1 MWINLIGA
9 RTIED
14 NNKSCFN
21 CLLPIIRNKV
31 TIILPSIKQRTSL
44 SLSLSLS
51 PFSFSYKEEN
61 KRIQKRKEK
70 KRKENWEH
78 QVK

>member
-31 TIILPSIKQRTSL
+31 TIILPSINQRT

>member
-31 TIILPSIKQRTSL
+31 TIILPSINQRTSL
-44 SLSLSLS
+44 SLSLSLC
-51 PFSFSYKEEN
+51 FSFSYKEEN

-70 KRKENWEH
+70 KKKKKIGNM
-78 QVK
+78 K

>member
-31 TIILPSIKQRTSL
+31 TIILPSINQRTSL
-44 SLSLSLS
+44 SLSLSPLF
-51 PFSFSYKEEN
+51 PLVIKKKTREFK
-61 KRIQKRKEK
+61 KEK
-70 KRKENWEH
+70 KRKEKKIGNI
-78 QVK
+78 K

>member
-31 TIILPSIKQRTSL
+31 TIILPSINQRTSL
-44 SLSLSLS
+44 SLSLSAFPLVIKKKTRE
-51 PFSFSYKEEN
+51 FK
-61 KRIQKRKEK
+61 KEK
-70 KRKENWEH
+70 KRKEKKIGNM
-78 QVK
+78 K

>member
-1 MWINLIGA
+1 LIGA

-44 SLSLSLS
+44 SLSAFPLVIKKKTRE
-51 PFSFSYKEEN
+51 FK
-61 KRIQKRKEK
+61 KEK
-70 KRKENWEH
+70 KRKEKKIGNM
-78 QVK
+78 K